1 MSEIKNSDKA
11 NRAET
16 RNLRRSNRR
25 MKTWLVILP
34 VFLFLLG
41 WLLGSFVP
49 LPFSQ
54 AASQTVNNA
63 IPLSSD
69 EKFENILQI
78 MTKDWFFADEIE
90 DVTGVLQDNAY
101 YGMTS
106 NEIDPHTAYMS
117 SEEITNFTQSINR
130 NFIGIGVQFRS
141 TADGLHVVER
151 VIRNTPAEEYGVQAG
166 DIIYAV
172 EGVNVSGMTSTEVAD
187 LVKGEEGT
195 PVTID
200 FLRGGK
206 TVTLKIIRR
215 AISSTTYGQLL
226 DEQTGYLEIQQFGE
240 TTGDECRTIMEE
252 FVSRG
257 ITRVI
262 IDLRDDGGGYLSALQ
277 NVMGCFVEDGT
288 VVMRQ
293 EYSDGTVT
301 EIKSHGKPFEQIEKC
316 VLLINANTASA
327 AEVFTLAMKELRP
340 ETETVG
346 VLSYGKGTV
355 QITRMFDDGS
365 ALKYTT
371 SKWTSPSGVWVNK
384 VGITPDHEVKQHD
397 VYYETFPAIE
407 DGEEFGVDSVSD
419 FTRLTQVSL
428 DFLDYEID
436 RTDGYLSE
444 NTSACILE
452 YQKEHDLEVTGT
464 VNAQTYKAVLSQ
476 VILSFSKLDER
487 DYQLTK
493 AMEVIHE

>member
-1 MSEIKNSDKA
+1 MSEINSSERA

-41 WLLGSFVP
+41 WLLGTFVP

-54 AASQTVNNA
+54 SAATTVESI
-63 IPLSSD
+63 IPLNSD
-69 EKFENILQI
+69 EKFGNILKI
-78 MTKDWFFADEIE
+78 MSEDWFFANEIE
-90 DVTGVLQDNAY
+90 DVTGTLQDKAY

-106 NEIDPHTAYMS
+106 NDIDPHTSYMS
-117 SEEITNFTQSINR
+117 AEEITNFTQSINR

-166 DIIYAV
+166 DIIHAV
-172 EGVNVSGMTSTEVAD
+172 EGVNVDGMTSTEVAD

-200 FLRGGK
+200 FLRDGK
-206 TVTLKIIRR
+206 TVTLKIVRR
-215 AISSTTYGQLL
+215 AISSTTYGQVL
-226 DEQTGYLEIQQFGE
+226 DDGIGYLEIQQFGE
-240 TTGDECRTIMEE
+240 TTGEECRTIMKE
-252 FVSRG
+252 FVSEG
-257 ITRVI
+257 VTRVI

-277 NVMGCFVEDGT
+277 NVMGCFVKDGT

-301 EIKSHGKPFEQIEKC
+301 EIKSHGDPFKQIEKC

-384 VGITPDHEVKQHD
+384 EGIEPDHEVKQHD
-397 VYYETFPAIE
+397 VYYETFAGIE
-407 DGEEFGVDSVSD
+407 DDEEYGVDTVSG
-419 FTRLTQVSL
+419 FTRLTQISL
-428 DFLDYEID
+428 DFLGYEID
-436 RTDGYLSE
+436 RTDGYLSAE
-444 NTSACILE
+444 TSACILK
-452 YQKEHDLEVTGT
+452 YQEEHDLEVTGT

-487 DYQLTK
+487 DYQLTE
-493 AMEVIHE
+493 ALEVIHE